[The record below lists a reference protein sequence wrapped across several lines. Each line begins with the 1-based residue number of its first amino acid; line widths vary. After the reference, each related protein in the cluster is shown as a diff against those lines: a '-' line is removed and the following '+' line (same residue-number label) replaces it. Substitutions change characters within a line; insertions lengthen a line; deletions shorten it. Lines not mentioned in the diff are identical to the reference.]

1 MATLVHVKGLEEL
14 KAKFAQLPKDMN
26 AKVLRSGVAAG
37 ARVVKTA
44 AIANAPIGDSRRG
57 HVAGTLKRAA
67 IIKFLPAASNDTQVE
82 YIVTF
87 RMGKR
92 QQRFHR
98 DAYYASWVEFGHKI
112 VPRSAKALNLK
123 GLLRNKRTL
132 ASRREAARRA
142 GNRVPPHRFLGPA
155 WEATK
160 DAALQAITEATSRA
174 LDRALK

>member
-14 KAKFAQLPKDMN
+14 KAKFAQLPKDLN

-37 ARVVKTA
+37 ARVVKAA

-67 IIKFLPAASNDTQVE
+67 IIKFLAAGSNDTQVE

-98 DAYYASWVEFGHKI
+98 DAYYASWVEFGHKT
-112 VPRSAKALNLK
+112 VPRSAKAVNLR
-123 GLLRNKRTL
+123 GLLRNQRTL
-132 ASRREAARRA
+132 RSRRRAASE
-142 GNRVPPHRFLGPA
+142 RVPPHRFLGPA

-160 DAALQAITEATSRA
+160 DAALNAITEATSRA